1 VIAILLTTLGYNY
14 VSNLARS
21 TSALEV
27 VWSSL
32 TRLQNKDSVQAFG
45 ILALVVTTWLASA
58 LVFSAENN
66 QAKTPQ
72 IWLRMFGVT
81 ILISGA
87 IGGLYWLIQAGN
99 LAAIARITPRNQE
112 DVLTQ
117 IAGFGNLLSAF
128 YLFLGMLLALL
139 ALALRDVS
147 PSRLF
152 HNSGI
157 TPLLA
162 PVIALAV
169 LGIAYTTNLRVVQAD
184 ITFKM
189 ADPFAR
195 ETQWPVS
202 ILVYQ
207 RAIQQA
213 PMEDYYYLFLS
224 RAYLEYAKTL
234 QAPEERN
241 TLMTQAEKDLLKA
254 QQLNPLNTDHTAN
267 LARLS
272 SWWSSTTS
280 DQARR
285 KALAKQSDDYYAKA
299 LTLSPNNAVLYAERA
314 VVQLNFLD
322 EDQAALETLRTALQV
337 DPLYDRTHAIL
348 GDYSVQQARAL
359 PEGAEQISLL
369 EEAARQYQEA
379 LANLPNSSD
388 ARPARYTYSLALASV
403 YLDLEQIPQAI
414 DTYQQS
420 IASASGQDVWRVEQT
435 IAQLYL
441 QIQDKPNALV
451 HAQRALDL
459 APESEKARLETLIKQ
474 IQAATP

>member
-1 VIAILLTTLGYNY
+1 
-14 VSNLARS
+14 
-21 TSALEV
+21 
-27 VWSSL
+27 
-32 TRLQNKDSVQAFG
+32 
-45 ILALVVTTWLASA
+45 
-58 LVFSAENN
+58 
-66 QAKTPQ
+66 
-72 IWLRMFGVT
+72 
-81 ILISGA
+81 
-87 IGGLYWLIQAGN
+87 
-99 LAAIARITPRNQE
+99 
-112 DVLTQ
+112 
-117 IAGFGNLLSAF
+117 
-128 YLFLGMLLALL
+128 
-139 ALALRDVS
+139 
-147 PSRLF
+147 
-152 HNSGI
+152 
-157 TPLLA
+157 
-162 PVIALAV
+162 
-169 LGIAYTTNLRVVQAD
+169 
-184 ITFKM
+184 
-189 ADPFAR
+189 
-195 ETQWPVS
+195 
-202 ILVYQ
+202 
-207 RAIQQA
+207 
-213 PMEDYYYLFLS
+213 LFLS